1 MKMVVR
7 IYRES
12 VKILWTSRL
21 LIFIP
26 LFNLFLAVFVHRAN
40 RNYPGLPGL
49 LADLFEFS
57 AHVVLEL
64 MVIATVFKNRN
75 VPLFSVSTWD
85 VAIKYFWRFIGINIA
100 SVFAALLVLSPFC
113 FFLFLLA
120 TAELNYI
127 FSVLF
132 VFVYFLFVILFFG
145 VYSLGSRI
153 LVSQNR
159 NITESMWAGFQEL
172 NTNRSYYIWLIALAF
187 LLLSLPS
194 FGINILSLKQT
205 GLTIY
210 SVPFVPYE
218 KFWDNYLLIMN
229 SVSGS
234 GINLIFG
241 IYRSFMS
248 LINIAA
254 ITLVY
259 VNRPVSQP
267 SIANHQS
274 EIVN

>member
-7 IYRES
+7 IYWES

-26 LFNLFLAVFVHRAN
+26 LFNLFLVVFVHRAN
-40 RNYPGLPGL
+40 RNYLGLPGL

-64 MVIATVFKNRN
+64 MVIATVFKTRN

-100 SVFAALLVLSPFC
+100 SVFAVLLVLSPFC

-145 VYSLGSRI
+145 VCSLGSRI

-159 NITESMWAGFQEL
+159 NITESMWTGFREL
-172 NTNRSYYIWLIALAF
+172 NTNRSYYIWFITLAF

-194 FGINILSLKQT
+194 FGINIISLKQI

-218 KFWDNYLLIMN
+218 KFWDNYLLIRN
-229 SVSGS
+229 SVSGF
-234 GINLIFG
+234 GINMIFG
-241 IYRSFMS
+241 VYRSFVS
-248 LINIAA
+248 LINTAA

-259 VNRPVSQP
+259 VNRPVLQS
-267 SIANHQS
+267 SIKNLNIQS
-274 EIVN
+274 